1 MNFLASLRQDLRW
14 SLHVMRRNLGL
25 TAAIVLSLGLAIG
38 ANTATFSVLDAF
50 LLRPLAID
58 DIDRV
63 VRVRE
68 NHAEPGHD
76 AEVRSLTG
84 ANYGPWRASQRVF
97 TGIAAASR
105 TNLTLTGN
113 GEAQRFPASMVTADF
128 FPLLGIKPLIGRN
141 ISPDEDRPGQG
152 QVVLISYDV
161 WQTHFSGDRKI
172 LGRSLLLNG
181 QRYAVIGVLPRGL
194 HHPYESDM
202 WVPLT
207 YRYDPRSGDE
217 YYAPA
222 RLRPGVTLAQ
232 AQREMNDM
240 AKRLYEANP
249 RPQTP
254 RSADLSPMRGEL
266 VGDLDKLL
274 FLLTAASAFVL
285 LIAAVNTSNLLLAQ
299 GLKQSTE
306 VALRVALGATR
317 RRLVQQIL
325 TYSVLLALL
334 GGALGLL
341 LAGWAM
347 KPLVALSPAYGLG
360 EFDIEPRLDLPTL
373 AFGIGASLLVGFLF
387 GLVPALRMSRGTI
400 SSSLQEGGRTRTLGV
415 AGRRLLGG
423 LVVAEVAL
431 SLMLLVGAGLIVRS
445 FQRMQGEY
453 RGFDFHHVL
462 SFTVPFP
469 DFKFTDRRQK
479 VAFVH
484 GALDRLRELPG
495 VVAVGGTTVQPLYT
509 GTYAAGFS
517 VEGKPATEE
526 RGFHLVHN
534 RIATP
539 GYFESLRVP
548 LVAGR
553 FFNDHDTANSPW
565 VVVVSKSVA
574 DRYWPGESAV
584 GKRIKRGAY
593 TSTRPWLT
601 VVGVAGTL
609 KETHDDLLVNDDA
622 WYLPYSQPIIDDLD
636 FLTFTL
642 RTRGEPAA
650 LSTAVR
656 RAIQQV
662 DRDEPVYSLMTMD
675 QRFAE
680 RMTPVRFS
688 TVIYTSLGVLGLILA
703 GIGIYGVLA
712 FSVNQR
718 LREIGIRSAM
728 GAQPAQIR
736 RLVLGSALRLTLSGL
751 ALGLAGS
758 LLLTKFL
765 SSQLYQ
771 VSPRDPLI
779 LFLALLC
786 LTVIGLVS
794 SYLPA
799 RRAVKVDPVAALR
812 YE

>member
-1 MNFLASLRQDLRW
+1 MNLFSSLRQDVRW

-25 TAAIVLSLGLAIG
+25 TVAIVLSLGLAIG
-38 ANTATFSVLDAF
+38 AVTAIFSVLDAF
-50 LLRPLAID
+50 LLRPLAIA

-68 NHAEPGHD
+68 NGAAPGHEP
-76 AEVRSLTG
+76 EVRSLLG
-84 ANYGPWRASQRVF
+84 ANYGPWAADQRVF

-113 GEAQRFPASMVTADF
+113 GSAERFPATRVSANF
-128 FPLLGIKPLIGRN
+128 FPLLGIKPLLGRN
-141 ISPDEDRPGQG
+141 FSADEDRPGQG

-161 WQTHFSGDRKI
+161 WQTRFSGDPKI
-172 LGRSLLLNG
+172 LGRTLMLNG
-181 QRYAVIGVLPRGL
+181 DRYAVIGVLPRGL

-202 WVPLT
+202 WVPLG
-207 YRYDPRSGDE
+207 YRYDPANVAE

-222 RLRPGVTLAQ
+222 RLRPGVTIERAR
-232 AQREMNDM
+232 REMNDL

-254 RSADLSPMRGEL
+254 RGADLSPMRGEL
-266 VGDLDKLL
+266 VGDLDQLL
-274 FLLTAASAFVL
+274 YLLTAAAAFVL

-299 GLKQSTE
+299 GLKQTTE

-325 TYSVLLALL
+325 TYSVLLALF
-334 GGALGLL
+334 GGLLGLL

-373 AFGIGASLLVGFLF
+373 AFGIGAALLVGVLF
-387 GLVPALRMSRGTI
+387 GLVPALRMSRGTL
-400 SSSLQEGGRTRTLGV
+400 SSSLQEGGRTRTLGT
-415 AGRRLLGG
+415 AGRRLLGA

-431 SLMLLVGAGLIVRS
+431 SMMLLVGAGLVMRS

-469 DFKFTDRRQK
+469 DFEFKDRPQK
-479 VAFVH
+479 VAFVKA
-484 GALDRLRELPG
+484 ALDRLRELPG
-495 VVAVGGTTVQPLYT
+495 VTAVGGVTVQPLYT
-509 GTYAAGFS
+509 GTYAAGMS
-517 VEGKPATEE
+517 VEGKPASEE
-526 RGFHLVHN
+526 RGFHVLHN
-534 RIATP
+534 RIVTP
-539 GYFESLRVP
+539 GYLESLRVP

-553 FFNDHDTANSPW
+553 FFDDHDTPSSPW

-609 KETHDDLLVNDDA
+609 KETHDALLTNDDA

-636 FLTFTL
+636 FLTFML
-642 RTRGEPAA
+642 RTPGDPALLA
-650 LSTAVR
+650 APAR
-656 RAIQQV
+656 RAIEQV
-662 DRDEPVYSLMTMD
+662 DKNEPIYSVMTMD
-675 QRFAE
+675 ERFAE

-688 TVIYTSLGVLGLILA
+688 ATIYTSFGILGLVLA

-718 LREIGIRSAM
+718 LREIGIRAAM

-736 RLVLGSALRLTLSGL
+736 RLVVGSALRLTMIGL
-751 ALGLAGS
+751 GIGLAGA
-758 LLLTKFL
+758 LLLSKFL
-765 SSQLYQ
+765 ASQLYQ

-779 LFLALLC
+779 LFLALLF
-786 LTVIGLVS
+786 LALIGLLS

-799 RRAVKVDPVAALR
+799 RRAEQVDPVAALR